1 MNNAVVSNNFT
12 IDDIHKIRY
21 SNYEN
26 IKDMTHSEI
35 IEHTRKEAQYGL
47 DFLKSLRSDK
57 TKNNMN
63 PLEQD
68 V

>member
-1 MNNAVVSNNFT
+1 MNNTVISDKFT

-21 SNYEN
+21 AMYEQTKN
-26 IKDMTHSEI
+26 MTRQEI

-47 DFLKSLRSDK
+47 DFLKSLKSKKEENIR
-57 TKNNMN
+57 
-63 PLEQD
+63 